1 MQNSRSRLM
10 LLVDIA
16 LPINPIPA
24 NSAFDLVPVDVD
36 LGTLPL
42 SDFMR

>member
-1 MQNSRSRLM
+1 M
-10 LLVDIA
+10 LLIDIA